1 MTFQLQ
7 SQSPLLPPDY
17 KKQIDAAVRQTR
29 TALDEGFAMVE
40 EGQPDNAL
48 LQGFLAVLQRIEAGL
63 DTVETG
69 AHHVHAN
76 ADEMKAAIGRV
87 RAQRDEAI
95 KARNET
101 LAYLRQRKK
110 NP

>member
-1 MTFQLQ
+1 MTFQLK

-17 KKQIDAAVRQTR
+17 KKQIDTAVRQTR
-29 TALDEGFAMVE
+29 AALDDVFAMIE
-40 EGQPDNAL
+40 DQPDDPLYRNMVVA
-48 LQGFLAVLQRIEAGL
+48 LQRIESGL

-76 ADEMKAAIGRV
+76 ADEMKATIGRV

>member
-1 MTFQLQ
+1 MTFQLK

-29 TALDEGFAMVE
+29 TALDEGYAMIE
-40 EGQPDNAL
+40 DQPDNAL
-48 LQGFLAVLQRIEAGL
+48 IQDFLAVLKRVEAGV
-63 DTVETG
+63 DNVETG

-101 LAYLRQRKK
+101 LAYLRQR
-110 NP
+110 

>member
-7 SQSPLLPPDY
+7 SPSPHLPTDY
-17 KKQIDAAVRQTR
+17 KKEIDAAVRQTR
-29 TALDEGFAMVE
+29 AALDEVFALAQS
-40 EGQPDNAL
+40 QPDDPLFRKIVA
-48 LQGFLAVLQRIEAGL
+48 GLQRIESGL

-69 AHHVHAN
+69 AHHVNAN
-76 ADEMKAAIGRV
+76 ADEMKATIGRV

-95 KARNET
+95 RARNET